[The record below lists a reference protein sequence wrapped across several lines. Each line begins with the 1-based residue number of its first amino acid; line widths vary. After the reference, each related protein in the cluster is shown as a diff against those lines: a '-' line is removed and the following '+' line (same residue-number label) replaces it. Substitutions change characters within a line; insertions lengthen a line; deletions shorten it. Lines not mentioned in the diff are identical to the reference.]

1 MHLKSVKLGTI
12 LAMAAALAALAAVVF
27 HTTSLRAPMAERR
40 AALTQHAEALNTAP
54 VTMFQTIASMNV
66 EAVDSFRQRLS
77 TSPTDV
83 SSTRYDALFPRFGD
97 GTRRSIDALFDGVEM
112 EDGQQLLGV
121 GAFIGDADAMSAEQE
136 FWFTSGFEAVRRI
149 GPRYVTPGS
158 SLYYFTPDRRMVM
171 YAPFREDKLSFY
183 RHTAP
188 ADFNLRADEDPILFG
203 ADTNPQ
209 RELQCTRLSFFISSK
224 GGERSAMACRTP
236 VWQGDVLVGAFGSS
250 FEVGDILAAAT
261 SDVPVGGAV
270 WVLNAQ
276 GHVIAR
282 NSDIGPGAREF
293 NPETLGPE
301 HAMAREFHMARVQ
314 DSVLAFLP
322 IPHAN
327 WTLIVRSPVSDIV
340 EAARLRSFAIFLVLF
355 GLLSLLGSVATGH
368 LPGLRALREQPPEP
382 RTE

>member
-40 AALTQHAEALNTAP
+40 AALTEHAEALNTAP
-54 VTMFQTIASMNV
+54 VTMFQTVALMNA

-77 TSPTDV
+77 TGPTDAA
-83 SSTRYDALFPRFGD
+83 SARYDALFPRFGD
-97 GTRRSIDALFDGVEM
+97 GTRRSTDALFDGVEM
-112 EDGQQLLGV
+112 EDGQQVLGV
-121 GAFIGDADAMSAEQE
+121 GAFIGDADAMSADQE

-149 GPRYVTPGS
+149 GPQYVTPGS

-203 ADTNPQ
+203 AGTNPQ
-209 RELQCTRLSFFISSK
+209 RELQCTRLSFFISSE

-261 SDVPVGGAV
+261 SDVPLGGAV
-270 WVLNAQ
+270 WVLMPRDMSSHATA
-276 GHVIAR
+276 ILAPAR
-282 NSDIGPGAREF
+282 GSSTRRHSGQNTPWPGNSIWRACKTRCSPFFPFPMRIGPWSFER
-293 NPETLGPE
+293 
-301 HAMAREFHMARVQ
+301 
-314 DSVLAFLP
+314 
-322 IPHAN
+322 
-327 WTLIVRSPVSDIV
+327 RSPTSSTRPACVPS
-340 EAARLRSFAIFLVLF
+340 RSSWFCSGF
-355 GLLSLLGSVATGH
+355 
-368 LPGLRALREQPPEP
+368 
-382 RTE
+382 